1 MYQELKNQLASDEVI
16 RIDIKDVIDYCKCPQ
31 YYKLKKNDPNN
42 YNLKEAYDIALH
54 KCFYSYLV
62 GIQQD
67 DARTGIDT
75 LKTRWGKEWIK
86 QKKSSQIML
95 TPSAFK
101 RDTYD
106 AKRKAGIDAIITFN
120 KLMEK
125 DKQFPIAV
133 NRQYEIAI
141 TDKII
146 LTGTWECI
154 REIERNNEDVIQILK
169 FKTESN
175 KFRTVHQMN
184 HDLELTAAALA
195 FKTNFNPK
203 NFELV
208 YVDIYTKKQIVSFR
222 GEKDFEMLRK
232 TVISVVACI
241 QHDIQCVS
249 PSKVC
254 YHCEYRDVCSEKFH
268 GGI

>member
-1 MYQELKNQLASDEVI
+1 MRNQSLSDAVVK
-16 RIDIKDVIDYCKCPQ
+16 IDIKDVIDFCKCPR
-31 YYKLKKNDPNN
+31 YYNLKKNDPNN

-54 KCFYSYLV
+54 KCFYSYLI
-62 GIQQD
+62 GIQQE

-86 QKKSSQIML
+86 QKKNSQIML

-106 AKRKAGIDAIITFN
+106 AKRKAGVDAIITFN

-125 DKQFPIAV
+125 DKQFPITV
-133 NRQYEIAI
+133 NRRYELPI
-141 TDKII
+141 TDNIT
-146 LTGTWECI
+146 LTGTWEYI
-154 REIERNNEDVIQILK
+154 REIDRDGQDIIQILK

-175 KFRTVHQMN
+175 KFRTIHQMN

-195 FKTNFNPK
+195 FKELFNPK
-203 NFELV
+203 EFELV
-208 YVDIYTKKQIVSFR
+208 YVDIYSKKQISSFR
-222 GEKDFEMLRK
+222 DEADFNLLK
-232 TVISVVACI
+232 QTAISVVTCI
-241 QHDIQCVS
+241 QNNIECIS

-254 YHCEYRDVCSEKFH
+254 YHCEYRDVCSASFK
-268 GGI
+268 GGLIC

>member
-1 MYQELKNQLASDEVI
+1 MKNQLVSDEVI

-31 YYKLKKNDPNN
+31 YYKLKKNDPNT
-42 YNLKEAYDIALH
+42 YNLKEAYDVALH

-67 DARTGIDT
+67 DARVGIDT
-75 LKTRWGKEWIK
+75 LKSRWGKEWIK
-86 QKKSSQIML
+86 QKTNSQIML

-120 KLMEK
+120 KLMSK
-125 DKQFPIAV
+125 DKQFPIAI
-133 NRQYEIAI
+133 NRKYEIPI
-141 TDKII
+141 TNNII

-154 REIERNNEDVIQILK
+154 REIERDNDDIIQILK
-169 FKTESN
+169 FNTESN
-175 KFRTVHQMN
+175 KFRTLHQMN

-195 FKTNFNPK
+195 FQTNFNPK
-203 NFELV
+203 LFELV
-208 YVDIYTKKQIVSFR
+208 YIDIYSKKQIISHR
-222 GEKDFEMLRK
+222 NKLDFDMLKK
-232 TVISVVACI
+232 TVVSVVTCLKNNIA
-241 QHDIQCVS
+241 CVS

-254 YHCEYRDVCSEKFH
+254 YHCEYRDVCADSF
-268 GGI
+268 